1 MRAVPQ
7 RGMTQH
13 DFTRQARPSMFS
25 NRGFGN
31 AQLDCAMPGL
41 NLINT
46 MTKADAQAKAE

>member
-1 MRAVPQ
+1 MRAVRR

-13 DFTRQARPSMFS
+13 DFTRRARSSVFS

-31 AQLDCAMPGL
+31 AQLDCAMPAL
-41 NLINT
+41 NLTNT